1 MPSKPNAKHLYDC
14 SPRIS
19 DHEDSGKSWDQVF
32 LQKNRKQHD
41 RPFQECLQ
49 QEGVERDLVDAFLQ
63 YTDSSVPSRGVQQ
76 AKTVLNQIANN
87 KAKSLNP
94 RRAWVDSR
102 MKVSGRQSSPRWL
115 TPGELED
122 FIKERSTNALSETD
136 AIRRLIFIQ
145 GLDRSFVRGI
155 ARSSSWNE
163 VSALR
168 LAIRSHLAREAC
180 IKVRIPYTGFTTFH
194 LEFSLPYLV
203 LEEQDRSKALPI
215 ENASAAELL
224 KTNLSFLSIG
234 SRKDG
239 HAAQFSIWKVHE
251 TVLISGCD
259 SSEWTGYAFSSF
271 KSSAENIKEEDD
283 NDVNEDEDSNEEIP
297 EEDLFAT
304 GGTDYDDHQ
313 VLDARTPIWDPR
325 VYFLTVFAIRMRIIY
340 ERYEFLASTLRSG
353 VENWISHSIY
363 TPWNSLQ
370 TPSSGTEIKILND
383 NIKQIGLV
391 LHELSTCLSDTIA
404 VWERFHSVDGDVQY
418 FSDIKDRKARLALK
432 KTRESF
438 QNLKFELRRLKL
450 LKRALKDA
458 TVTLRM
464 DLMDQLSV
472 SVKENLRH
480 SMDLSKHS
488 RLSQKFVEENIKIAR
503 ANVPLAQVTASIAV
517 ALQYF
522 CSERNFLSIDR
533 SPKAFVLSIPI
544 VLVLLSFVAPCV
556 QMLQLILST
565 LPALLAKTSTFERI
579 TESSVFKTV
588 DRWMSCLYHEVD
600 EVENN
605 NFATWNAMITQCLQW
620 DPVLVATNAL
630 DHLVNFKYR

>member
-1 MPSKPNAKHLYDC
+1 MLAPSQPGELYIRECGRARTLLKIRGTEEKPPATDLVMQAVASHVLPSNSHPQTWFLYSLMNPNSSCDMDT
-14 SPRIS
+14 PIS
-19 DHEDSGKSWDQVF
+19 
-32 LQKNRKQHD
+32 
-41 RPFQECLQ
+41 ECLQ

-180 IKVRIPYTGFTTFH
+180 VKVRIPYTGFTTFH

-239 HAAQFSIWKVHE
+239 HAARFSIWKVHE

-353 VENWISHSIY
+353 VENWI
-363 TPWNSLQ
+363 
-370 TPSSGTEIKILND
+370 
-383 NIKQIGLV
+383 GLV

-464 DLMDQLSV
+464 DLMDQLSI

-503 ANVPLAQVTASIAV
+503 ANVPVGSYGSRSNDIV
-517 ALQYF
+517 DIN
-522 CSERNFLSIDR
+522 SWPNERNFLSIDR

-605 NFATWNAMITQCLQW
+605 
-620 DPVLVATNAL
+620 V
-630 DHLVNFKYR
+630 

>member
-1 MPSKPNAKHLYDC
+1 MLAPSQPGELYIRECGRARTLLKIRGTEEKPPATDLVMQAVASHVLPSNSHPQTWFLYSLMNPNSSCDMDT
-14 SPRIS
+14 PIS
-19 DHEDSGKSWDQVF
+19 
-32 LQKNRKQHD
+32 
-41 RPFQECLQ
+41 ECLQ

-353 VENWISHSIY
+353 VENWI
-363 TPWNSLQ
+363 
-370 TPSSGTEIKILND
+370 
-383 NIKQIGLV
+383 GLV

-503 ANVPLAQVTASIAV
+503 ANVPVGSYGSRSNDIV
-517 ALQYF
+517 DIN
-522 CSERNFLSIDR
+522 SWPNERNFLSIDR

-605 NFATWNAMITQCLQW
+605 
-620 DPVLVATNAL
+620 V
-630 DHLVNFKYR
+630 